1 MAKGLE
7 LSKIFDTSL
16 NTPQT
21 IVVCLVMLY
30 VFGGLYFVLST
41 KAAQKKAKKDA

>member
-1 MAKGLE
+1 M
-7 LSKIFDTSL
+7 SKIFETSL

-30 VFGGLYFVLST
+30 VFGGFYFVLST
-41 KAAQKKAKKDA
+41 KWAKKKAD